1 MKWARLSVALLFAN
15 LCLPVLADTPRTT
28 VRLQVQESYVA
39 GYRYHEG
46 KKVWKDLSV
55 GDALEL
61 VREPD
66 NPYDP
71 RAVRVDWRGHKLGY
85 VPRLDNEG
93 VSRQLDFG
101 VPLKAR
107 IQHLKKSRSPRRRII
122 MEIYLGVETASSDER
137 VNIMLQPEFQQ
148 RQVP

>member
-1 MKWARLSVALLFAN
+1 MRWARLSVALFFAC
-15 LCLPVLADTPRTT
+15 LCLPALGDTPRTT

-61 VREPD
+61 IREPD
-66 NPYDP
+66 NPYDS

-101 VPLKAR
+101 VPLQAR
-107 IQHLKKSRSPRRRII
+107 IQRLKKSRSPRQRII
-122 MEIYLGVETASSDER
+122 MEIYLGVETGSSNQRID
-137 VNIMLQPEFQQ
+137 ITLQPELQ
-148 RQVP
+148 